1 MPEIDRTLECD
12 ARSLSRPDIGAI
24 DRLCRM
30 ALAARRMD
38 RHFRVV
44 NAPPELGELVELCGL
59 AAVVPCTPGSGSETV
74 G

>member
-1 MPEIDRTLECD
+1 MPELDQTLECD
-12 ARSLSRPDIGAI
+12 ARGLSRPDIGTV

-30 ALAARRMD
+30 ALAARRLE

-44 NAPPELGELVELCGL
+44 NAPPELSELVELCGL
-59 AAVVPCTPGSGSETV
+59 SEVVPCTPGSGGETV